1 MTKQEE
7 LQNARAMLQGWMLA
21 ETKLMTSQDY
31 TTGSQRNRR
40 AELSQVRASVK
51 YWKSEVDRLE
61 GKSRVFV
68 RQVIPR
74 SI

>member
-7 LQNARAMLQGWMLA
+7 LEDARKMLQGWMIA
-21 ETKLMTSQDY
+21 ETKIMSSQDY

-40 AELSQVRASVK
+40 AELSQIRQSVK

-61 GKSRVFV
+61 GKSRVIV

>member
-1 MTKQEE
+1 MTKEEE
-7 LQNARAMLQGWMLA
+7 LKNARTMLQGWMIA
-21 ETKLMTSQDY
+21 ETRLMSSQDY

-40 AELSQVRASVK
+40 VELSQVRESVK

-74 SI
+74 ST